1 METLE
6 TKIVSYRF
14 VSELVH
20 SMEVKDKIL
29 RASFGLF
36 CRRGIKSVSMD
47 DIATH
52 LSISKKTIYKW
63 FHNKDQ
69 VVDAALRIYL
79 FDINV
84 DCCQISNK
92 ASNAIEELFTT
103 MQMIRQKM
111 AGVHPAVFYDLQKY
125 HPEAYQN
132 WVTFKNEVL
141 LQQIL
146 DNLRKGVAEGFYR
159 PDFDLEIMARLRLL
173 QVEHAFNPE
182 FFPPEKFNLQQVQLT
197 ILEHFML
204 GIATLKGHRLIN
216 AFKKVTEE
224 E

>member
-6 TKIVSYRF
+6 TKKVSVRF
-14 VSELVH
+14 VPEPSY

-29 RASFGLF
+29 KESFQLF

-47 DIATH
+47 DIAAH

-63 FHNKDQ
+63 FENKDQ
-69 VVDAALRIYL
+69 VVDAALRVYL
-79 FDINV
+79 FDINA
-84 DCCQISNK
+84 DCCQITTQ
-92 ASNAIEELFTT
+92 AANAVEELFSI

-125 HPEAYQN
+125 HPEAFKAWDTY
-132 WVTFKNEVL
+132 KNEVL
-141 LQQIL
+141 LQHIR
-146 DNLRKGVAEGFYR
+146 DNLRKGVAEGLYR
-159 PDFDLEIMARLRLL
+159 SDFDLEIMARLRLL

-182 FFPPEKFNLQQVQLT
+182 FFPPDQFNLQQVQLT
-197 ILEHFML
+197 ILDHFML

-216 AFKKVTEE
+216 TLKQVTEE

>member
-1 METLE
+1 MG
-6 TKIVSYRF
+6 
-14 VSELVH
+14 
-20 SMEVKDKIL
+20 VKDKISKE
-29 RASFGLF
+29 AFQLF

-52 LSISKKTIYKW
+52 LSMSKKTIYKW
-63 FHNKDQ
+63 FQNKDQ

-79 FDINV
+79 FDMNT
-84 DCCQISNK
+84 DCSQISTT
-92 ASNAIEELFTT
+92 ARNAMEELFTT

-125 HPEAYQN
+125 HPEAFKI
-132 WVTFKNEVL
+132 WITFKNEVL

-146 DNLRKGVAEGFYR
+146 ANLRKGVAEGFYR
-159 PDFDLEIMARLRLL
+159 ADFDLEIIARLRLL
-173 QVEHAFNPE
+173 QVEHAFNPD
-182 FFPPEKFNLQQVQLT
+182 FFPPGVFNLQQVQVT

-216 AFKKVTEE
+216 AYKQVTEE

>member
-1 METLE
+1 
-6 TKIVSYRF
+6 
-14 VSELVH
+14 
-20 SMEVKDKIL
+20 MEVKDKISKE
-29 RASFGLF
+29 AFQLF

-47 DIATH
+47 DIAAH
-52 LSISKKTIYKW
+52 LSMSKKTIYKW
-63 FHNKDQ
+63 FQNKDQ

-79 FDINV
+79 FDMNT
-84 DCCQISNK
+84 DCSQISTT
-92 ASNAIEELFTT
+92 ARNAMEELFTT

-125 HPEAYQN
+125 HPEAFKI
-132 WVTFKNEVL
+132 WITFKNEVL

-146 DNLRKGVAEGFYR
+146 ANLRKGVAEGFYR
-159 PDFDLEIMARLRLL
+159 ADFDLEIMARLRLL
-173 QVEHAFNPE
+173 QVEHAFNPD
-182 FFPPEKFNLQQVQLT
+182 FFPPGGFNLQQVQVT

-216 AFKKVTEE
+216 AYKQVTEE